1 MKSGKK
7 PLTKNLVY
15 SNLDLMDEESLVVTA
30 LDTIKAPKAVK
41 KLRDRNDSKDFKRR
55 GSL

>member
-30 LDTIKAPKAVK
+30 LDTRKAPKAVK
-41 KLRDRNDSKDFKRR
+41 KMRDRNDSKDFKRR

>member
-15 SNLDLMDEESLVVTA
+15 SNLDLMDDESLVDTP
-30 LDTIKAPKAVK
+30 LDTRKGPKAVK
-41 KLRDRNDSKDFKRR
+41 KMRDRNDSKDFKRR
-55 GSL
+55 SL